1 MSFVCVWGP
10 HEHMSQLYVGVQV
23 VHAI

>member
-1 MSFVCVWGP
+1 VSVFFVGP
-10 HEHMSQLYVGVQV
+10 REHMSQLYVGVQV